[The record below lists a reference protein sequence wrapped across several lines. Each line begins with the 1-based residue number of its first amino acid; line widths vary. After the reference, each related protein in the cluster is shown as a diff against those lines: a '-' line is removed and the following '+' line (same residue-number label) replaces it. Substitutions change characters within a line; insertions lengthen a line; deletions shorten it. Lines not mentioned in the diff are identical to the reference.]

1 MNSWRHVHSLFGR
14 LVIVMALIIAANQ
27 IAVYLFVRH
36 VLAERRAEAAGHLF
50 ARQILFV
57 RDLRNGGIG
66 RGGAHTRAFTLVGG
80 VVQGAAPSK
89 HSLLALAQKSMQE
102 RIGPRASLRFSTG
115 GRRALWLV
123 WKGHRPFSLLVPIG
137 QWGSLSVLLLYWK
150 LATIALLAIVGAFV
164 ALRLVNR
171 PLSSLVSAID
181 RRGPEGLPSSMPLTG
196 PRELRRIAE
205 HYNRMLADLKA
216 VLDERELVL
225 SGISHDLRTPL
236 TRLRLSCELLPLA
249 ARETQAELVAD
260 IRALDAILDQFMA
273 FARHGQ
279 EEGRSWCQINEV
291 VTDVVERFSAPSV
304 GLQIVTRLAP
314 LPLAFVQPLGIRRVL
329 ENLLDNARRYA
340 PGEVTVQTRVANNGI
355 EMIVEDRGPG
365 IPQTVK
371 ERIGRPFVGVRAGA
385 SGAGLGI
392 AIVSAI
398 VSAHD
403 GTVRF
408 TDRPGKG
415 LSVIVYLPLPP
426 NSEGAGEDAGM
437 DADEAQM

>member
-1 MNSWRHVHSLFGR
+1 MNSWWHVHSLFGR

-80 VVQGAAPSK
+80 VVEGAAPSE

-102 RIGPRASLRFSTG
+102 RIGPRASLRFSAG
-115 GRRALWLV
+115 GTALWLV
-123 WKGHRPFSLLVPIG
+123 WMGHRPFSLLVPIG
-137 QWGSLSVLLLYWK
+137 QWGSLHLLLLYWK

-196 PRELRRIAE
+196 PRELRRLAE
-205 HYNRMLADLKA
+205 HYNRMLADLKT

-236 TRLRLSCELLPLA
+236 TRLRLSCELLPPA

-279 EEGRSWCQINEV
+279 EEERSWCQINEV
-291 VTDVVERFSAPSV
+291 VTDVVERFSAPSM

-398 VSAHD
+398 VNAHD
-403 GTVRF
+403 GTVSF

-415 LSVIVYLPLPP
+415 LSVIVYLPLQHD
-426 NSEGAGEDAGM
+426 SEGAAEDAGT
-437 DADEAQM
+437 DADEARM